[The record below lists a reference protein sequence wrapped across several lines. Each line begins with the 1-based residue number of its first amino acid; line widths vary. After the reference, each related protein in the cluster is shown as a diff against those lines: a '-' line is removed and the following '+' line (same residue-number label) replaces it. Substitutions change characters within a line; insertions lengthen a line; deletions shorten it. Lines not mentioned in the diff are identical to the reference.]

1 MRLTLRTLLAWLDTV
16 LPPAE
21 QQALGEKV
29 AASPIAPQLI
39 ARIRDVVERPM
50 LAAPRP
56 DGRGIADDANSVA
69 EYLDNTLPADRL
81 ETLERICIES
91 DVHLAEVAACHG
103 MLAEIARDPQ
113 AACPLDPPDRRRLL
127 EAIRR
132 QIQTP
137 YGDAE
142 HEAAVSLARSLRAT
156 LVAGGDGELCDTV
169 LGSPPPVRPRTGADP
184 RRRAPLAAWLSA
196 LVAVLLLAALGGFL
210 VWSLGRERGRKLA
223 ARPAP
228 PATVAEEPRVAA
240 PVPVPAPV
248 ATEAP
253 PPVDE
258 VAVAPPAGAEP
269 AAPAV
274 PEPAPA
280 VAPPAGAASTPAA
293 PVPEPPLAPPANAP
307 PTPAVPPPPA
317 EQPRVPQGDALA
329 IAAPALPVEQPA
341 GAVPPPVA
349 PRPASPDAAAVTLDD
364 AAGFVSGAALL
375 LHKAAAA
382 PTVHGHSG
390 WVAFPQ
396 NRPLAPREDLIAP
409 PFCRPEV
416 SVGGVTIRLEPNTR
430 ATLTHDADGAPRLEV
445 VFGRAIV
452 RSSAAE
458 PRLGITAGGLVGVVT
473 DGLRAPLGVEVTLE
487 QAAGA
492 DPATMPARVRAVVA
506 TTASGIAWRQSQADG
521 TAAVQPLQGIAAQG
535 VLEKESRLAWDS
547 LDPGGVAVQARR
559 ELPEWLAGPARPDR
573 LEQAAAEALAAK
585 VGTDPIEKGLRELA
599 DDRRA
604 ENRVAAVATLALLG
618 DYDELVALLAAE
630 SVARKLEDR
639 QWSRLVDMTV
649 PLALARGANAA
660 ARLGQAFEARGPAGK
675 GAELFAIAR
684 GFDDAA
690 LADGGDARLV
700 AALDAPELVMRRFA
714 IRTLLE
720 VVQPGEADR
729 GRYRPD
735 RSQELRRES
744 VAWWR
749 KQLADGRIRRPAAA
763 GPR

>member
-1 MRLTLRTLLAWLDTV
+1 LAWLDTV

-29 AASPIAPQLI
+29 AASPVAPQLI
-39 ARIRDVVERPM
+39 ARIREVVERPM

-113 AACPLDPPDRRRLL
+113 AASPLDPADRRRLL
-127 EAIRR
+127 ESIRR
-132 QIQTP
+132 QIQSP
-137 YGDAE
+137 HGDAE

-156 LVAGGDGELCDTV
+156 LVAGGDGEPCDTL
-169 LGSPPPVRPRTGADP
+169 LGGPPVVRPGTGAGP

-196 LVAVLLLAALGGFL
+196 LAAVLLLAALGGFL
-210 VWSLGRERGRKLA
+210 VWSLGRERGRQLA
-223 ARPAP
+223 VRPAP
-228 PATVAEEPRVAA
+228 PPAAT
-240 PVPVPAPV
+240 VPAPI
-248 ATEAP
+248 AP
-253 PPVDE
+253 PVAPETPAPMDE
-258 VAVAPPAGAEP
+258 VAVAPPAVAEP
-269 AAPAV
+269 AVPVV
-274 PEPAPA
+274 PEPVAA
-280 VAPPAGAASTPAA
+280 VAPPAVAASPAAA
-293 PVPEPPLAPPANAP
+293 PVAEPPVPPATSVPVVPAP
-307 PTPAVPPPPA
+307 PPPPA

-329 IAAPALPVEQPA
+329 IAAPALPAAQPA
-341 GAVPPPVA
+341 GVFPPSDGKQP
-349 PRPASPDAAAVTLDD
+349 AAAALDD
-364 AAGFVSGAALL
+364 GAGFVSGAALL

-396 NRPLAPREDLIAP
+396 NRPLTPREDLIAP

-430 ATLTHDADGAPRLEV
+430 ATLTHDADGGPRLEV

-492 DPATMPARVRAVVA
+492 DPATTPARVRAVVA

-535 VLEKESRLAWDS
+535 VLEKNSRLAWDS

-559 ELPEWLAGPARPDR
+559 ELPEWLAGPPRPDR

-630 SVARKLEDR
+630 TVARKLEDR

-649 PLALARGANAA
+649 PLAVARGANAA

-684 GFDDAA
+684 GFDDTA
-690 LADGGDARLV
+690 LENGGDARLV

>member
-16 LPPAE
+16 LPPSE

-39 ARIRDVVERPM
+39 ARIRDVVERPG

-56 DGRGIADDANSVA
+56 DARGIADDANSVA

-81 ETLERICIES
+81 ETFERICIES

-103 MLAEIARDPQ
+103 ILAEIARDPQ
-113 AACPLDPPDRRRLL
+113 ATGPLDPASRRRLL

-137 YGDAE
+137 HADPE
-142 HEAAVSLARSLRAT
+142 HDAAVSLARSLRAT
-156 LVAGGDGELCDTV
+156 LVAGGDGEPCDTV
-169 LGSPPPVRPRTGADP
+169 LGSLPVTQPRPVNGP
-184 RRRAPLAAWLSA
+184 RQRAPLAAWLSA
-196 LVAVLLLAALGGFL
+196 AVALLLLAGLGGFL
-210 VWSLGRERGRKLA
+210 VWSLGRDRGRKVV

-228 PATVAEEPRVAA
+228 SPAVVAEVPRDEPPQQRAEPATA
-240 PVPVPAPV
+240 PG
-248 ATEAP
+248 
-253 PPVDE
+253 
-258 VAVAPPAGAEP
+258 APPAEDEAAAPPMAAARPVSAPAAEP
-269 AAPAV
+269 AQVLPSEPAPSQERPAAAPAAATAPPAPAV
-274 PEPAPA
+274 P
-280 VAPPAGAASTPAA
+280 APPAA
-293 PVPEPPLAPPANAP
+293 EP
-307 PTPAVPPPPA
+307 
-317 EQPRVPQGDALA
+317 PRVPQGDALA
-329 IAAPALPVEQPA
+329 IVASAPSGEPAAR
-341 GAVPPPVA
+341 VPPPAADA
-349 PRPASPDAAAVTLDD
+349 PADD
-364 AAGFVSGAALL
+364 DAGFVSGAGLL
-375 LHKAAAA
+375 LHKAAAEPA
-382 PTVHGHSG
+382 VHGHSG
-390 WVAFPQ
+390 WVAMPQ

-473 DGLRAPLGVEVTLE
+473 DGLRAPLGIEVTLE
-487 QAAGA
+487 QAPGA
-492 DPATMPARVRAVVA
+492 DPATTPARVKAVVA
-506 TTASGIAWRQSQADG
+506 TTSSGIAWRQSQADG

-535 VLEKESRLAWDS
+535 VLEKDGRLAWDS

-559 ELPEWLAGPARPDR
+559 ELPDWLAGPARPDR
-573 LEQAAAEALAAK
+573 LEQAAADALAGKA
-585 VGTDPIEKGLRELA
+585 TSDPIEKGLRELA

-660 ARLGQAFEARGPAGK
+660 ARLGQAFETRGPAGK

-684 GFDDAA
+684 GFDDATLEA
-690 LADGGDARLV
+690 GGAARLV
-700 AALDAPELVMRRFA
+700 AALDASELVVRRFA
-714 IRTLLE
+714 IRGLLD
-720 VVQPGEADR
+720 VVQPAEADR
-729 GRYRPD
+729 ARYRPD
-735 RSQELRRES
+735 RAQDLRRES

-749 KQLADGRIRRPAAA
+749 KQLADGRIRRPAGGAA
-763 GPR
+763 R

>member
-16 LPPAE
+16 LPPGE
-21 QQALGEKV
+21 QQSLGEKV
-29 AASPIAPQLI
+29 AASPVAPQLI
-39 ARIRDVVERPM
+39 ARIRDAVERPV

-103 MLAEIARDPQ
+103 MLAEIARDPDV
-113 AACPLDPPDRRRLL
+113 AGPLDPADRRRLL
-127 EAIRR
+127 EAIRH
-132 QIQTP
+132 QLQSP
-137 YGDAE
+137 HGDVE
-142 HEAAVSLARSLRAT
+142 HEAAVSLARSLRAA
-156 LVAGGDGELCDTV
+156 LVAGGNGEPCDTV
-169 LGSPPPVRPRTGADP
+169 LGSPPVVRPRTATGP

-196 LVAVLLLAALGGFL
+196 LVAVLLLAALGGLL

-223 ARPAP
+223 ARPAVP
-228 PATVAEEPRVAA
+228 PAAVTDEAIAAAPVAA
-240 PVPVPAPV
+240 PV
-248 ATEAP
+248 TP
-253 PPVDE
+253 PMDE
-258 VAVAPPAGAEP
+258 VAVAPPVAAAPPTALAGPVEPKPVVADAALQAAAP
-269 AAPAV
+269 AAPRDESLAAGAAPAAV
-274 PEPAPA
+274 PPAPA
-280 VAPPAGAASTPAA
+280 AA
-293 PVPEPPLAPPANAP
+293 
-307 PTPAVPPPPA
+307 PPPA
-317 EQPRVPQGDALA
+317 EPPRVPQGEAMA
-329 IAAPALPVEQPA
+329 IAAPAPSVERPA
-341 GAVPPPVA
+341 PAAPLSGDPPPA
-349 PRPASPDAAAVTLDD
+349 ATDAVDD
-364 AAGFVSGAALL
+364 DAGFVSGAALL
-375 LHKAAAA
+375 LHKSAAEPA
-382 PTVHGHSG
+382 VHGHSG
-390 WVAFPQ
+390 WAALPQ
-396 NRPLAPREDLIAP
+396 NSPLAQREDLIAP

-416 SVGGVTIRLEPNTR
+416 SVGGVAIRLEPNTR

-452 RSSAAE
+452 RSSAADA
-458 PRLGITAGGLVGVVT
+458 RLGITAGGLVGVVT

-487 QAAGA
+487 HAAGA
-492 DPATMPARVRAVVA
+492 DPVTTPARVRAMVA
-506 TTASGIAWRQSQADG
+506 TTSSGIAWRQSQADG

-535 VLEKESRLAWDS
+535 VLEKDSRLAWDS
-547 LDPGGVAVQARR
+547 LDPGGVDVQARR
-559 ELPEWLAGPARPDR
+559 DLPEWLAGPARPDR
-573 LEQAAAEALAAK
+573 LEQAAAEALASKAAA
-585 VGTDPIEKGLRELA
+585 DPIEKGLRELA

-618 DYDELVALLAAE
+618 DYDELVALLTAE

-660 ARLGQAFEARGPAGK
+660 ARLGQAFETRGPAGT

-684 GFDDAA
+684 GFDDAV

-700 AALDAPELVMRRFA
+700 AALDAPELVTRRFA
-714 IRTLLE
+714 IRGLLE

-729 GRYRPD
+729 ARYRPD

-744 VAWWR
+744 VSWWR
-749 KQLADGRIRRPAAA
+749 KQLADGRIRRPAGG

>member
-39 ARIRDVVERPM
+39 ARIREVVERPM

-228 PATVAEEPRVAA
+228 PAAA
-240 PVPVPAPV
+240 VPAAV

-258 VAVAPPAGAEP
+258 VVVAPPAGAEP

-280 VAPPAGAASTPAA
+280 VAPPAVAAVAPVAEPPVAPAASVP
-293 PVPEPPLAPPANAP
+293 PVPTVPA
-307 PTPAVPPPPA
+307 PPA
-317 EQPRVPQGDALA
+317 EQPRVPQGEALA
-329 IAAPALPVEQPA
+329 IAAPALPAEQPA
-341 GAVPPPVA
+341 VAVPPAGGETP
-349 PRPASPDAAAVTLDD
+349 AAADAVDE

-396 NRPLAPREDLIAP
+396 NRPLTPREDLIAP
-409 PFCRPEV
+409 PFCRPEL

-430 ATLTHDADGAPRLEV
+430 ATLTRDADGAPRLEV

-473 DGLRAPLGVEVTLE
+473 DGLRTPLGVEVTLE

-492 DPATMPARVRAVVA
+492 DPVTTPARARAVVA
-506 TTASGIAWRQSQADG
+506 TTASGVAWRQSQADG

-573 LEQAAAEALAAK
+573 LEQAAAETLAAK

-630 SVARKLEDR
+630 TVARKLEDR

-684 GFDDAA
+684 GFDDTA
-690 LADGGDARLV
+690 LEGGGDARLV

-714 IRTLLE
+714 IRALLE

-749 KQLADGRIRRPAAA
+749 KQLADGRIRRPEAA

>member
-39 ARIRDVVERPM
+39 ARIRDVVERPV

-56 DGRGIADDANSVA
+56 DARGIADDANSVA

-81 ETLERICIES
+81 ETFERICIES
-91 DVHLAEVAACHG
+91 DMHLAEVAACHG
-103 MLAEIARDPQ
+103 ILAEIAREPE
-113 AACPLDPPDRRRLL
+113 ATGPLDPASRRRLL

-132 QIQTP
+132 HMQTP
-137 YGDAE
+137 HGDPE

-156 LVAGGDGELCDTV
+156 LVAGGDGEPCDTV
-169 LGSPPPVRPRTGADP
+169 LGSLPVAQPRPANGP
-184 RRRAPLAAWLSA
+184 RQRAPVAAWLA
-196 LVAVLLLAALGGFL
+196 AVVALLLLVGLGGFL
-210 VWSLGRERGRKLA
+210 VWSLDRDRGRKVA

-228 PATVAEEPRVAA
+228 PPAVFADEPRDAVPQPRAEPVAALAAPPAEEEVAA
-240 PVPVPAPV
+240 PP
-248 ATEAP
+248 
-253 PPVDE
+253 
-258 VAVAPPAGAEP
+258 
-269 AAPAV
+269 
-274 PEPAPA
+274 
-280 VAPPAGAASTPAA
+280 GAA
-293 PVPEPPLAPPANAP
+293 AP
-307 PTPAVPPPPA
+307 PTPAEPAEVLSPAVAVPPEGPA
-317 EQPRVPQGDALA
+317 AASAAAAVPQATAVPAAPAAEPPRVPQGDALA
-329 IAAPALPVEQPA
+329 IVAPAPSGDPA
-341 GAVPPPVA
+341 ARVPPP
-349 PRPASPDAAAVTLDD
+349 AAAVPADD
-364 AAGFVSGAALL
+364 GAGFVSGAGLL
-375 LHKAAAA
+375 LRKAAAEA
-382 PTVHGHSG
+382 AVHGHSG
-390 WVAFPQ
+390 WVAVPQ

-430 ATLTHDADGAPRLEV
+430 ATLTHDADGAPRLEL

-473 DGLRAPLGVEVTLE
+473 DGLRAPLGIEVTLE
-487 QAAGA
+487 QTPGA
-492 DPATMPARVRAVVA
+492 DPATTSARVRAVVA
-506 TTASGIAWRQSQADG
+506 TTNSGIAWRQSQADG
-521 TAAVQPLQGIAAQG
+521 TAAVQPLQGMAAQG
-535 VLEKESRLAWDS
+535 VLEKGSRLAWDS

-559 ELPEWLAGPARPDR
+559 ELPDWLAGTARPDR
-573 LEQAAAEALAAK
+573 LEQAAAEALAGKAAS
-585 VGTDPIEKGLRELA
+585 DPIEKGLRELA

-618 DYDELVALLAAE
+618 DYDELVALLSAE

-660 ARLGQAFEARGPAGK
+660 ARLGQSFETRGPADK

-684 GFDDAA
+684 GFDDARLEA
-690 LADGGDARLV
+690 NGAAQLV
-700 AALDAPELVMRRFA
+700 AALDAPELVVRRFA
-714 IRTLLE
+714 IRGLLE
-720 VVQPGEADR
+720 AVQPAEADR
-729 GRYRPD
+729 ARYRPD
-735 RSQELRRES
+735 RSQDLRRES

-749 KQLADGRIRRPAAA
+749 KQLADGRIRRAA
-763 GPR
+763 GGAAP

>member
-1 MRLTLRTLLAWLDTV
+1 MRLTLRTLLAWLDNV
-16 LPPAE
+16 LPPGE
-21 QQALGEKV
+21 QQSLGEKV
-29 AASPIAPQLI
+29 AASPVAPQLI
-39 ARIRDVVERPM
+39 ARIRDVVERPV

-103 MLAEIARDPQ
+103 MLAEIARDPDV
-113 AACPLDPPDRRRLL
+113 AGPLDPADRRRLL
-127 EAIRR
+127 EAIRH
-132 QIQTP
+132 QIQAP
-137 YGDAE
+137 HGDVE
-142 HEAAVSLARSLRAT
+142 HEAAVSLARRLRAA
-156 LVAGGDGELCDTV
+156 LVAGGNGEPCDTV
-169 LGSPPPVRPRTGADP
+169 LGSPPIVGPRTATGP
-184 RRRAPLAAWLSA
+184 RRRAPMAAWLSA

-210 VWSLGRERGRKLA
+210 VWSLGRDRGRKLA
-223 ARPAP
+223 TRPAVP
-228 PATVAEEPRVAA
+228 PAAVGEEADAAAPQPPAAPVAA
-240 PVPVPAPV
+240 PV
-248 ATEAP
+248 TS
-253 PPVDE
+253 PVDE
-258 VAVAPPAGAEP
+258 VAVAPPAAAAPP
-269 AAPAV
+269 AALAGPV
-274 PEPAPA
+274 EPEPTVADAADTNPAPA
-280 VAPPAGAASTPAA
+280 TPREEMPAA
-293 PVPEPPLAPPANAP
+293 DAAIA
-307 PTPAVPPPPA
+307 AVPPAPLA
-317 EQPRVPQGDALA
+317 EPPRVPQGDALA
-329 IAAPALPVEQPA
+329 IAAPAPSVERPA
-341 GAVPPPVA
+341 PAAPLAGDPPPA
-349 PRPASPDAAAVTLDD
+349 ATDALDD
-364 AAGFVSGAALL
+364 DAGFVSGAALL
-375 LHKAAAA
+375 LHKAAAEPA
-382 PTVHGHSG
+382 VHGHSG
-390 WVAFPQ
+390 WAALPQ
-396 NRPLAPREDLIAP
+396 NSPLSPREDLIAP

-416 SVGGVTIRLEPNTR
+416 SVGGVAIRLEPNTR

-458 PRLGITAGGLVGVVT
+458 ARLGITAGGLVGVVT

-487 QAAGA
+487 HAAGA
-492 DPATMPARVRAVVA
+492 DPATTPARVRAVVA
-506 TTASGIAWRQSQADG
+506 TTSSDIAWRQSQADG
-521 TAAVQPLQGIAAQG
+521 TEAVQPLQGIAAQG
-535 VLEKESRLAWDS
+535 ALEKDSRLAWDS

-573 LEQAAAEALAAK
+573 LEQAAADTL
-585 VGTDPIEKGLRELA
+585 GTKAGADPIEKGLRELT

-618 DYDELVALLAAE
+618 DYDELVALLSAE

-684 GFDDAA
+684 GFDDAM

-700 AALDAPELVMRRFA
+700 AALDAPELVTRRFA
-714 IRTLLE
+714 IRGLLE
-720 VVQPGEADR
+720 AVQPTEADR
-729 GRYRPD
+729 ARYRPD

-749 KQLADGRIRRPAAA
+749 KQLTDGRIRRPAGG

>member
-21 QQALGEKV
+21 QRTLGEKV

-103 MLAEIARDPQ
+103 MLAEIARDPE
-113 AACPLDPPDRRRLL
+113 AAAPLDPVDRRRLL
-127 EAIRR
+127 EAIRH
-132 QIQTP
+132 QIQAP
-137 YGDAE
+137 HGEAE
-142 HEAAVSLARSLRAT
+142 HEAAVSLARRLRAA
-156 LVAGGDGELCDTV
+156 LVAGADGEACDTV
-169 LGSPPPVRPRTGADP
+169 LGSPPVVRPRTAAGP

-196 LVAVLLLAALGGFL
+196 LVAMLLLAALGGFL
-210 VWSLGRERGRKLA
+210 VWSLGRDRGRKVA
-223 ARPAP
+223 ARPTAP
-228 PATVAEEPRVAA
+228 PATGVDEAQAAAPPPPAAPVAA
-240 PVPVPAPV
+240 PGADQ
-248 ATEAP
+248 AP
-253 PPVDE
+253 PLE
-258 VAVAPPAGAEP
+258 EEVAPPAV
-269 AAPAV
+269 AAPAPAVV
-274 PEPAPA
+274 PEPAVAAPA
-280 VAPPAGAASTPAA
+280 AAANTPAA
-293 PVPEPPLAPPANAP
+293 PPEEPPAAPPAP
-307 PTPAVPPPPA
+307 SVPPPPA
-317 EQPRVPQGDALA
+317 AQPRVPQGDALA
-329 IAAPALPVEQPA
+329 IAAPAMPAEQPA
-341 GAVPPPVA
+341 VAAPPPGEQ
-349 PRPASPDAAAVTLDD
+349 PAAAAAVDD
-364 AAGFVSGAALL
+364 EAGFVSGAALL
-375 LHKAAAA
+375 LHKAAAEPA
-382 PTVHGHSG
+382 VHGHSG
-390 WVAFPQ
+390 WAALPQ

-458 PRLGITAGGLVGVVT
+458 PRLGITAGGLGGVAT
-473 DGLRAPLGVEVTLE
+473 DGLRAPLGIEVTLE
-487 QAAGA
+487 HAAGA
-492 DPATMPARVRAVVA
+492 DPATTPARVRAVVA
-506 TTASGIAWRQSQADG
+506 TTTSGIAWRQSQADG

-547 LDPGGVAVQARR
+547 LDPGGIDVQSRR
-559 ELPEWLAGPARPDR
+559 DLPEWLAGPTRPDR
-573 LEQAAAEALAAK
+573 LEQAAAEALTLKAA
-585 VGTDPIEKGLRELA
+585 TDPIEKGLRELA

-618 DYDELVALLAAE
+618 DYDELVALLSAE
-630 SVARKLEDR
+630 SAARKLEDR

-649 PLALARGANAA
+649 PLAIARGANAA
-660 ARLGQAFEARGPAGK
+660 ARLGQAFEARGPAGR
-675 GAELFAIAR
+675 GAELFAMAR

-690 LADGGDARLV
+690 LEDGGDARLV
-700 AALDAPELVMRRFA
+700 AALDAPELVTRRFA
-714 IRTLLE
+714 IRGLLE
-720 VVQPGEADR
+720 VMQPSEADR
-729 GRYRPD
+729 ARYRPD

-749 KQLADGRIRRPAAA
+749 KQLADGRIRRPAGA

>member
-39 ARIRDVVERPM
+39 ARIREVVERPM

-103 MLAEIARDPQ
+103 LLAEIARDPQ
-113 AACPLDPPDRRRLL
+113 AARPLDPADRRRLL
-127 EAIRR
+127 ESIRR
-132 QIQTP
+132 QIQSP
-137 YGDAE
+137 HGDAE
-142 HEAAVSLARSLRAT
+142 HEAAVSMARSLRAA
-156 LVAGGDGELCDTV
+156 LVADGDGVQCDTV
-169 LGSPPPVRPRTGADP
+169 LGSPPVVRPGTGAGA

-196 LVAVLLLAALGGFL
+196 LAAVLLLASLGGFL
-210 VWSLGRERGRKLA
+210 VWSLGRDRGRKLA

-228 PATVAEEPRVAA
+228 PPATVAEEPRAAA
-240 PVPVPAPV
+240 PQPAIAPPVPAPA
-248 ATEAP
+248 ATEAA

-258 VAVAPPAGAEP
+258 VAVVPPAGAEP
-269 AAPAV
+269 TAPAV
-274 PEPAPA
+274 SDPAPA
-280 VAPPAGAASTPAA
+280 VAASTPAA
-293 PVPEPPLAPPANAP
+293 PVPEPPVPPPANPP

-329 IAAPALPVEQPA
+329 IAAPALPVEQPV
-341 GAVPPPVA
+341 GAVPPSGA
-349 PRPASPDAAAVTLDD
+349 ARPASPDAVDD

-396 NRPLAPREDLIAP
+396 NRPLTPREDLIAP

-430 ATLTHDADGAPRLEV
+430 ATLTRDADGAPRLEV

-492 DPATMPARVRAVVA
+492 EPATTPARVRAVVA

-535 VLEKESRLAWDS
+535 VLEKESRLVWDS

-599 DDRRA
+599 DDRRT

-675 GAELFAIAR
+675 GGELFAIAR

-700 AALDAPELVMRRFA
+700 AAIDAPELVVRRFA